1 MRVLAL
7 VPGGVSEQLLF
18 FPTLE
23 HLTHAFPKAEISVA
37 VEPAAKAAYR
47 VSALVKEVF
56 LYDFKQRNSP
66 SDWANLLGIIR
77 DREFEVVITATQSGS
92 LALLLWLSGVP
103 TRIGYSNGVN
113 NFLLTATVPHKT
125 AQYQGLQYHDLLA
138 GLAVSGPCPGASINV
153 PQKDIDW
160 VNSQIKMQGIGDQ
173 GYVLMYGGPTDDG
186 VGQQYPADHWAAI
199 IQDFQARQPGLPL
212 VLIQRPETADLVQNL
227 TQRLPNLKVIRPDN
241 VGQVAALI
249 AGANLML
256 STDSY
261 PLQLGVA
268 LNVFTLALFG
278 ASTPEQRLPSL
289 AGSETRF
296 IGLTSATAKVADIT
310 AKTVLG
316 KVWGEA

>member
-23 HLTHAFPKAEISVA
+23 HLKHAFPKAEISVA

-56 LYDFKQRNSP
+56 PYDFTQRNSP

-103 TRIGYSNGVN
+103 TRVGYSNGAN
-113 NFLLTATVPHKT
+113 TLFLTDTVPDKA
-125 AQYQGLQYHDLLA
+125 AQYQASHYHDLLA
-138 GLAVSGPCPGASINV
+138 GLSVNGPCPNAVINV

-160 VNSQIKMQGIGDQ
+160 VNSQIKQQGIGDQ

-186 VGQQYPADHWAAI
+186 QQYPVDNWAAI

-212 VLIQRPETADLVQNL
+212 VLIQQPETAALVQDL
-227 TQRLPNLKVIRPDN
+227 TQRLPNLKVVRPDN
-241 VGQVAALI
+241 SGQVAALI

-278 ASTPEQRLPSL
+278 ANPVEQRLPAL
-289 AGSETRF
+289 TGSETRF
-296 IGLTSATAKVADIT
+296 VGLTSTTGKVADIT

>member
-23 HLTHAFPKAEISVA
+23 HLKHAFPKAEISVV

-47 VSALVKEVF
+47 VSTLIQEVF
-56 LYDFKQRNSP
+56 PYDFQQRNSP

-77 DREFEVVITATQSGS
+77 DREFEVVLTATQSGS
-92 LALLLWLSGVP
+92 LGLLLWLSGVP
-103 TRIGYSNGVN
+103 TRVGYSNSAN
-113 NFLLTATVPHKT
+113 NLFLTATVPQKT

-138 GLAVSGPCPGASINV
+138 GLQISGPCPSATINV

-160 VNSQIKMQGIGDQ
+160 VNSQLKGQGIGDQ
-173 GYVLMYGGPTDDG
+173 GYVLMYGGPTDESS
-186 VGQQYPADHWAAI
+186 GQSYPAASWATI

-212 VLIQRPETADLVQNL
+212 VLLQQPETTALIQDLNQK
-227 TQRLPNLKVIRPDN
+227 LPNLKIVRPDN
-241 VGQVAALI
+241 IGQVAALI

-278 ASTPEQRLPSL
+278 ANAPEQRLPSL
-289 AGSETRF
+289 TGSETRF
-296 IGLTSATAKVADIT
+296 IGLTSPTGKVADIT
-310 AKTVLG
+310 AKTVLD
-316 KVWGEA
+316 KVWGGA

>member
-23 HLTHAFPKAEISVA
+23 HLKHAFPKAEISVA
-37 VEPAAKAAYR
+37 VEPTAKAAYR

-56 LYDFKQRNSP
+56 PYDFKQRNSP

-77 DREFEVVITATQSGS
+77 DREFEVVITATQSWS
-92 LALLLWLSGVP
+92 LGLLLWLSGVP
-103 TRIGYSNGVN
+103 TRVGYGNGAN
-113 NFLLTATVPHKT
+113 DLCLTDTVPYKT
-125 AQYQGLQYHDLLA
+125 AQYKGWQYHDLLK
-138 GLAVSGPCPGASINV
+138 GLSIGGPCPNTVINV
-153 PQKDIDW
+153 PQKDLDW
-160 VNSQIKMQGIGDQ
+160 VNGQINGQGIGDQ
-173 GYVLMYGGPTDDG
+173 GYVLMYGGSTDDG
-186 VGQQYPADHWAAI
+186 QPYPADSWAEI

-212 VLIQRPETADLVQNL
+212 VLMQQPETAELVQNL
-227 TQRLPNLKVIRPDN
+227 TQRLPNLNVVRPDN

-268 LNVFTLALFG
+268 LNVFTLALLG
-278 ASTPEQRLPSL
+278 ANPVEQRLPAL
-289 AGSETRF
+289 TGSETRF
-296 IGLTSATAKVADIT
+296 IGLTSPTGKVADIT

>member
-23 HLTHAFPKAEISVA
+23 HLKHAFPKAEISVA
-37 VEPAAKAAYR
+37 VEPEAKAAYR

-77 DREFEVVITATQSGS
+77 DREFEVVLTATQSVS
-92 LALLLWLSGVP
+92 LALLLWLSGTPMRV
-103 TRIGYSNGVN
+103 GYGNSAN
-113 NFLLTATVPHKT
+113 NLFLTATVPQKT

-138 GLAVSGPCPGASINV
+138 GLTVSGPCPSAAINV

-160 VNSQIKMQGIGDQ
+160 VSGQIKMQGIGDQ
-173 GYVLMYGGPTDDG
+173 GYVLVYGGPTDET
-186 VGQQYPADHWAAI
+186 VGQQYPADSWAAI

-212 VLIQRPETADLVQNL
+212 VLIQQPETAELVKNL
-227 TQRLPNLKVIRPDN
+227 TQRLPNLKVVRPDN

-278 ASTPEQRLPSL
+278 GNDPEQRLPSL

-296 IGLTSATAKVADIT
+296 IGLTSPTGKVADIT
-310 AKTVLG
+310 AKTILD
-316 KVWGEA
+316 KVWGGT

>member
-18 FPTLE
+18 LPTLE
-23 HLTHAFPKAEISVA
+23 HLKHAFPKAEISVA
-37 VEPAAKAAYR
+37 VAPIAKAAYR

-56 LYDFKQRNSP
+56 PYDFKQRNSP

-77 DREFEVVITATQSGS
+77 DREFEVVITATQNRS

-103 TRIGYSNGVN
+103 TRVGYSNSAN
-113 NFLLTATVPHKT
+113 DLLLTATVPHKT
-125 AQYQGLQYHDLLA
+125 SQFQGSQYHDLLA
-138 GLAVSGPCPGASINV
+138 GLGINGPCPSAAINV

-160 VNSQIKMQGIGDQ
+160 VNGQIKMQGIGDQ
-173 GYVLMYGGPTDDG
+173 GYVLMYGGPTDDDA
-186 VGQQYPADHWAAI
+186 GQPYPADSWAAI

-212 VLIQRPETADLVQNL
+212 VLIQQPETASLVQDL
-227 TQRLPNLKVIRPDN
+227 TQRLPNLKVVRPDN

-278 ASTPEQRLPSL
+278 ANPPAQRLPSL

-296 IGLTSATAKVADIT
+296 IGLTSATGKVADIT